1 MKKILLFIWEIV
13 KIAIIALVI
22 VIPVRAFVFQP
33 FFVRGASMEPNFH
46 NFDYLIVDEISY
58 RLSEPHRG
66 DVIVFYNP
74 QNTSQRF
81 IKRVIGLPGET
92 VKIADGKVFIKP
104 TNAKDFFLLDE
115 SKYLSSAVQTTGAE
129 EVKLGGEQYFVMGD
143 NRSLS
148 YDSRFFG
155 PLDRKYIIGR
165 MALKMTPTK
174 FFSKK

>member
-1 MKKILLFIWEIV
+1 MKKILTFVWEIV
-13 KIAIIALVI
+13 KITVIALVI
-22 VIPVRAFVFQP
+22 VIPVRAFIFQP

-92 VKIADGKVFIKP
+92 IKIADGSVFIKQ
-104 TNAKDFFLLDE
+104 AKSKDFFLLDE
-115 SKYLSSAVQTTGAE
+115 SKYLSSSVQTTGAE
-129 EVKLGGEQYFVMGD
+129 EVELGQGQYFVMGD

-155 PLDRKYIIGR
+155 QLDRKYIIGR
-165 MALKMTPTK
+165 MAIKMRPNK
-174 FFSKK
+174 LFSKQ